1 MAKESTVEGARALA
15 EKLVDGIIAEADG
28 DALEQA
34 RAMGL
39 VLSMFMP
46 QIESARKAYH
56 AGTDGGIEGRDDIF
70 ENAVTRKLM
79 EYHTGA

>member
-1 MAKESTVEGARALA
+1 MAKQSTAEGAKSLA

-28 DALEQA
+28 DTLEQA

-46 QIESARKAYH
+46 QIEAARKAYNT
-56 AGTDGGIEGRDDIF
+56 GTDKGIDGRDDIF

-79 EYHTGA
+79 GYHT

>member
-1 MAKESTVEGARALA
+1 VAKQNTVEGARSLA
-15 EKLVDGIIAEADG
+15 EELVDGIIAEADG

-46 QIESARKAYH
+46 QIEAARGKYN
-56 AGTDGGIEGRDDIF
+56 AGTEKDVEGRDEIF
-70 ENAVTRKLM
+70 ENAVTHKLM
-79 EYHTGA
+79 GYHT

>member
-1 MAKESTVEGARALA
+1 MAKESTVEGARSLA
-15 EKLVDGIIAEADG
+15 EKLVETIIAEADG

-46 QIESARKAYH
+46 QIEAARGKYN
-56 AGTDGGIEGRDDIF
+56 AGTEKDIEGREEIF
-70 ENAVTRKLM
+70 ENAVTHKLM
-79 EYHTGA
+79 GYHT